1 MAAPASRMFP
11 AAPLA
16 RPPAPIM
23 PTLISSE
30 TCAQA
35 KLVPSAAKV
44 AAAPM
49 AAVEPFNT
57 LRRVTPAVVGLGWLS
72 DFLVSFCDRMTC
84 DPFLR
89 RRGDMTGSRNARTR
103 FASAEKRAQGARD

>member
-1 MAAPASRMFP
+1 MMPPASRMFP

-57 LRRVTPAVVGLGWLS
+57 LRRVTGAAAVAGLGWLS

-84 DPFLR
+84 VSFPAPQGRHDW
-89 RRGDMTGSRNARTR
+89 
-103 FASAEKRAQGARD
+103 FALTHA